1 MELNNNIYIVIP
13 YTLYL
18 SEAINNGRINL
29 IETEAIISY
38 VNTNEIPMNIVNG
51 ALFTFN
57 HMEALNYVNSSDW

>member
-18 SEAINNGRINL
+18 SESLNKGRINIL
-29 IETEAIISY
+29 QTEVIISY

-57 HMEALNYVNSSDW
+57 HMEALNYVNNDNW